1 MEISEIRMRNYKSLL
16 LMFRDRPDQ
25 AGLPEHGLFTR
36 FADKAG
42 VSARYLSHIN
52 NDRKNIG
59 TATARRMEAG
69 FGLPVGWMDND
80 HEGNSDTL
88 TAAERE
94 HVATSLKLFRESPV
108 EAQAVLMQYMMGR
121 LNGGVVGLSI
131 PNTVTHNQ
139 KHSASRHFS
148 L

>member
-36 FADKAG
+36 FAEKAG

-59 TATARRMEAG
+59 TATARRMEEG
-69 FGLPVGWMDND
+69 FNLPVGWMDND

-94 HVATSLKLFRESPV
+94 HVATSLKLFRESPI
-108 EAQAVLMQYMMGR
+108 EAQAVLMQYMLGR
-121 LNGGVVGLSI
+121 LGGTAKIAGAV
-131 PNTVTHNQ
+131 
-139 KHSASRHFS
+139 HSPPSRHQIHASRHFG
-148 L
+148 